1 MITMDVPSS
10 EFDIIKVVLKEYAY
24 NSFKNFLKELYLSK
38 VEDIAFKN
46 LPPLKNIIVQKS
58 DEGNS
63 VVLMNR
69 DD

>member
-1 MITMDVPSS
+1 MDVPSS
-10 EFDIIKVVLKEYAY
+10 EFDIIKLVLKEYAY

-38 VEDIAFKN
+38 VEDIALKN

>member
-1 MITMDVPSS
+1 MDVPSS

-38 VEDIAFKN
+38 VEDIALKN

>member
-1 MITMDVPSS
+1 MDVPSS

-24 NSFKNFLKELYLSK
+24 SSFKNFLKELYLSK
-38 VEDIAFKN
+38 VEDTALKN

>member
-1 MITMDVPSS
+1 MDVPSS
-10 EFDIIKVVLKEYAY
+10 EFEIIKVVLKEYAY

-38 VEDIAFKN
+38 VEDIALKN

>member
-1 MITMDVPSS
+1 MDVRSS

-38 VEDIAFKN
+38 VEDIALKN